1 MCFLFDRL
9 HDTFRRGPRVELVPV
24 DIQPLYSVGATQLQ
38 VLTMRIRELSTK
50 LTGLLLTAV
59 LTASAVGC
67 KPSHSEQSGGLP
79 RTETLYVAGRQ
90 WGEPTTFNP
99 LLSNVQWPVNTI
111 NLMYETVL
119 LYNPQTGQMEP
130 LLAESFVQRDDRV
143 ELTINPAARWSDGKP
158 VTAWDVKFSFDLG
171 DKNKGLPMALVWRYI
186 NEVRLVD
193 DAGNKLADTPTD
205 TPDYPRKLQ
214 LMLTPGKANPLVVLD
229 SLQDVRILPRHVF
242 EPLIQK
248 HGLDAVQNMKFDK
261 EPVISGPYQLRQ
273 YNSEKIVTERR
284 DDYWGNAALH
294 DGKKPVPRYVVHPIY
309 KGNDHFS
316 IALQQGRLDMSSTF
330 VPRIWRKA
338 DKGVRAWLDEAPYF
352 EAASIPMLF
361 INVKHGPLGDVAYR
375 RAMAFAINYTDIR
388 ELAAS
393 GYSDPLKPGIILPF
407 GLESK
412 FYSAEDAKEYGTTY
426 DVTRAK
432 QTLAAAGYKS
442 VFNDNGDLVETRDK
456 NGQRVPTVFIKS
468 PTGWSDWESIV
479 KIAVRGMR
487 AAGIDA
493 REKFVDGNIFWNDLF
508 EGHFDLIMNTPASPP
523 SPSKPWSR
531 FEAVMTT
538 QDFAPEGQKILKN
551 MGRFNDP
558 KGPGYI
564 ARIDELLTTIPN
576 LKGDA
581 EKTKA
586 YRELNVIFMQQ
597 QPTIPLMYRPDQY
610 YEYSTRH
617 WTNYATAKNP
627 YLPMQIPGE
636 RMGTRMLWSLK
647 PVAETN

>member
-1 MCFLFDRL
+1 
-9 HDTFRRGPRVELVPV
+9 
-24 DIQPLYSVGATQLQ
+24 
-38 VLTMRIRELSTK
+38 
-50 LTGLLLTAV
+50 
-59 LTASAVGC
+59 
-67 KPSHSEQSGGLP
+67 
-79 RTETLYVAGRQ
+79 
-90 WGEPTTFNP
+90 
-99 LLSNVQWPVNTI
+99 
-111 NLMYETVL
+111 
-119 LYNPQTGQMEP
+119 
-130 LLAESFVQRDDRV
+130 
-143 ELTINPAARWSDGKP
+143 
-158 VTAWDVKFSFDLG
+158 
-171 DKNKGLPMALVWRYI
+171 
-186 NEVRLVD
+186 
-193 DAGNKLADTPTD
+193 
-205 TPDYPRKLQ
+205 
-214 LMLTPGKANPLVVLD
+214 
-229 SLQDVRILPRHVF
+229 
-242 EPLIQK
+242 
-248 HGLDAVQNMKFDK
+248 
-261 EPVISGPYQLRQ
+261 
-273 YNSEKIVTERR
+273 
-284 DDYWGNAALH
+284 
-294 DGKKPVPRYVVHPIY
+294 VPRYVVHPIY
-309 KGNDHFS
+309 KSNDHFS

-338 DKGVRAWLDEAPYF
+338 DKGVRSWIDQAPYF
-352 EAASIPMLF
+352 EAASMPMLL

-426 DVTRAK
+426 DAARAK
-432 QTLAAAGYKS
+432 QTLAAAGYKP
-442 VFNDNGDLVETRDK
+442 VFNDKGDLVETRDK

-493 REKFVDGNIFWNDLF
+493 REKFVDGNIFWTDLF

-558 KGPGYI
+558 KAPGYI

-576 LKGDA
+576 IKDDA
-581 EKTKA
+581 EKAKA

-597 QPTIPLMYRPDQY
+597 QPSIPLMYRPDQY

-647 PVAETN
+647 PVAQN